1 MSDTPDENPNSS
13 PQMLQP
19 IKKADRLL
27 LPSSLPTRRAKT
39 REVMN
44 RFLREYE
51 NTAGNISASCRRT
64 GITRRSFYRW
74 SDPKSTLPI
83 HVSFQKRLAR
93 IRPLD
98 RILDEAEL
106 TVSQKIS
113 SGDLVAAMFVI
124 NKLGH
129 RRGWTE
135 RPEQLAAAKQAVSE
149 ASVAA
154 VKSYQMWLSDNP
166 NASEAEKAKWLSRIA
181 YYAAVPEAEL
191 IRTMKVQ
198 ELTAG
203 IQ

>member
-39 REVMN
+39 RVAMN
-44 RFLREYE
+44 NFLRQYE
-51 NTAGNISASCRRT
+51 DTGGNISASCRRS
-64 GITRRSFYRW
+64 GITRRTFYRW

-83 HVSFQKRLAR
+83 HVGFQKRLAR

-106 TVSQKIS
+106 TVTAKIA

-135 RPEQLAAAKQAVSE
+135 KPELLNAAKQQVSD
-149 ASVAA
+149 AAAAA
-154 VKSYQMWLSDNP
+154 VNSYRMWLADNP
-166 NASEAEKAKWLSRIA
+166 NASEADQRKWLSRIA

-198 ELTAG
+198 ELTEG